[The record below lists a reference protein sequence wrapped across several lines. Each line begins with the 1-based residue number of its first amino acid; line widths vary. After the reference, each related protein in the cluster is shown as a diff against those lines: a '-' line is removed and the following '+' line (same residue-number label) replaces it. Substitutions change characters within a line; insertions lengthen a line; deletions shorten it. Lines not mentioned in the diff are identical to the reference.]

1 MSDFD
6 PRLHPDGAP
15 GIAVAA
21 MRAQWGDLEFERYV
35 QRIGEQHDASI
46 RQSDAV
52 SAYHRA
58 RASWYAGL
66 AILSVSAALV
76 AAFVAV
82 VWAVR

>member
-15 GIAVAA
+15 GVAVAA
-21 MRAQWGDLEFERYV
+21 MRAQWGDVEFEHYC
-35 QRIGEQHDASI
+35 QRIGEQHQASI

-52 SAYHRA
+52 SAFHRA

-66 AILSVSAALV
+66 AILAVTLAV
-76 AAFVAV
+76 VGAFVAV